1 MASMQA
7 VRARDGWL
15 TRARHGAVVRQTTT
29 LYSCS
34 TPSSNT
40 PALVCSTRRAL
51 TAYWP
56 GRMSGVARDADRG
69 IVTRLP
75 SRCVVEL
82 MTDTDH
88 VSGQRWDWE
97 EYLHDSGADRGGP
110 HVRTL
115 HIPTD

>member
-7 VRARDGWL
+7 VQARDGGL
-15 TRARHGAVVRQTTT
+15 ARARHGTVARQTTT
-29 LYSCS
+29 LYSCR

-40 PALVCSTRRAL
+40 PALVCRTRRAL

-75 SRCVVEL
+75 SRCVVGL

-88 VSGQRWDWE
+88 VSGQRWDGE
-97 EYLHDSGADRGGP
+97 EYLHDAGADRGDP
-110 HVRTL
+110 HVRTF
-115 HIPTD
+115 